1 MSSMMLKIVTP
12 DRLAFS
18 GEAERVM
25 VRTLNGDVMIL
36 PRHAEFSAAL
46 SIGKA
51 KITANGITR
60 TAAVNGGVI
69 TVVGNEVTIMAIT
82 FEWADEIDAERA
94 KRATEKA
101 NEQLKGMSSHD
112 KDYALAEARL
122 KRSLA
127 RVDASKN

>member
-18 GEAERVM
+18 GEAERVT

-46 SIGKA
+46 GIGKA
-51 KITANGITR
+51 KITANGVTR
-60 TAAVNGGVI
+60 AAALNGGVI
-69 TVVGNEVTIMAIT
+69 TVVKNEVSIIAIT

-94 KRATEKA
+94 KRAGEKA
-101 NEQLKGMSSHD
+101 NEQLKNMGARD
-112 KDYALAEARL
+112 KDFILAESRL